1 MIFAWCYF
9 TGEVTPRERYTSS
22 TMRAPQKSLS
32 LQRTITQIQPF
43 TGLVLWQDSP
53 HRVTDAISLEYTYL
67 GYDQLIKGRNRYDW
81 SALEKLLDSIASRK
95 HQAIIRLYDTYVG
108 KLTTVPGY
116 IKSLPDYKETKGKS
130 EGKPTGFPDWS
141 HPEWQRCVLAFFEK
155 LAARYDR
162 DPRLAFLQVGF
173 GLWAEYHLY
182 DGPFALGKTFPTKAF
197 QTRFLRH
204 QNALWKTT
212 PWMLSID
219 AADDENTPFAAEKS
233 LLDLNFGL
241 FDDSFLCK
249 DHSTENARNWR
260 FFGDQR
266 WKTTPRGGELS
277 YYTDTDQKKALAPS
291 GPHGTRFETLAS
303 RFHLSFM
310 IANDQPGY
318 QPMTRFREASQ
329 ALGYRFHI
337 EKLLATP
344 AGLEITV
351 RNQGIAPLYYDAYFS
366 AEGKR
371 AKTSLKGLCAGEARL
386 CLIPDATHAESLQIA
401 SDALMPGQKIEFS
414 ANISPHL

>member
-1 MIFAWCYF
+1 MP
-9 TGEVTPRERYTSS
+9 TQ
-22 TMRAPQKSLS
+22 QKGLS
-32 LQRTITQIQPF
+32 LTRQLTQIQPF

-53 HRVTDAISLEYTYL
+53 HRSTDAISLEYSYL
-67 GYDQLIKGRNRYDW
+67 GYNQLIKGKDKYDW
-81 SALEKLLDSIASRK
+81 SALEKLLDSIAHRK

-108 KLTTVPGY
+108 KPTTVPGY
-116 IKSLPDYKETKGKS
+116 IKSLPDYKETKGRS
-130 EGKPTGFPDWS
+130 EGKHTSFPDWS
-141 HPEWQRCVLAFFEK
+141 HPEWQRCTLAFFEK
-155 LAARYDR
+155 LAARYDS

-219 AADDENTPFAAEKS
+219 AADDETTPFAAERS
-233 LLDLNFGL
+233 LLALNFGL

-249 DHSTENARNWR
+249 DHSTENAKNWR
-260 FFGDQR
+260 FFGEER
-266 WKTTPRGGELS
+266 WRRSPRGGELS
-277 YYTDTDQKKALAPS
+277 YYTDNDQKKALAPS
-291 GPHGTRFETLAS
+291 GPYGTRFETLAR

-329 ALGYRFHI
+329 ALGYRFHL

-351 RNQGIAPLYYDAYFS
+351 RNQGIAPLYHDAYFAVGSTRS
-366 AEGKR
+366 A
-371 AKTSLKGLCAGEARL
+371 TSLKGLCAGETRL
-386 CLIPDATHAESLQIA
+386 CRVPGAIEAKTLQIA
-401 SDALMPGQKIEFS
+401 CDALVPGQKIEFS
-414 ANISPHL
+414 ATL